1 MPLGLAISSALFDT
15 RALGLSPK
23 VHSEWRLNSTKNKE
37 IVFLRSRSPTKLFE
51 NPISLSPGKKPE
63 SSLTNPGKSGKGGKT
78 MQNHQMIGML
88 ECAKMQL
95 NVKRIEILCLQLAL
109 NSWFKDFK
117 SKLTSELSAITA
129 VLNLMRLHRSPR
141 GPCEGATARHRP

>member
-1 MPLGLAISSALFDT
+1 
-15 RALGLSPK
+15 
-23 VHSEWRLNSTKNKE
+23 
-37 IVFLRSRSPTKLFE
+37 
-51 NPISLSPGKKPE
+51 
-63 SSLTNPGKSGKGGKT
+63 